1 MLEQDLIDFE
11 EDIASIYEQGIIR
24 APIHLRSGNE
34 SQLVDIF
41 KNNDVIYLFHYSK
54 NYLFY

>member
-41 KNNDVIYLFHYSK
+41 KNINTEDYVFSTWASHLH
-54 NYLFY
+54 

>member
-41 KNNDVIYLFHYSK
+41 
-54 NYLFY
+54 